1 MRVIHI
7 FLLFSISI
15 LLVQCGKKTTEAMTK
30 VDAPDITWRSQ
41 APAPSAPRPVALG
54 SYHSFDLD
62 NGLKVIVVENH
73 KLPRVSYQLSLNND
87 PITEGEKIGYIE
99 FAGDLLSKGTKTRSK
114 ADIDNAVDFIGGS
127 FSTSYDGIYASSL
140 KKHSAKLL
148 DVFTDVLYNPSFP
161 TDELDKMR
169 KRAVSGLAADKSNPE
184 SIASKVR
191 QVVNYTTDHPYG
203 EVQTEET
210 IRKIAIDDCK
220 RYYDTYFKPN
230 NAYLVVVGDISL
242 DEARNQVN
250 TYFAKWKRGD
260 IPMISY
266 KKPAS
271 PKGSNVHF
279 ANKDGAVQSVINV
292 SYPVEFA
299 PGNPDAIKASVMSNI
314 LGGSS
319 FSGRLMQNLR
329 EKHAYTYGARCNL
342 SSDKLIGNFNAFAS
356 VRNNVTDS
364 AVVQF
369 LSEMKRITSE
379 PVAAKELSLIKNS
392 MSGSFARSLES
403 PQTIANFALNVY
415 RYNLPKDYYDNY
427 LKTLEAVTADDV
439 LQMAKKYVHPD
450 KANIVVVGN
459 EGEVAE
465 KLLPFD
471 SDGVI
476 DYYSPFGEKLK
487 QPDFTIPDGMNPETI
502 LNMYFE
508 SLGGKEKMNQ
518 VQNVS
523 TVLVAEIMGQPGKL
537 KQIQTAK
544 GQYLMSLEAMG
555 MTLQKQVFDGQK
567 GMNVAMGN
575 KQMVTDEQELKR
587 LKDQSLIFSQLNYL
601 KDNVKMSL
609 IGVEQVQ
616 SRDAY
621 KVKIEDTNG
630 NVTFEFYDVK
640 TGRLLRSINIVGK
653 DADAKSISTDYSN
666 YKEVNGVFFP
676 YSMTTVGV
684 APEPLIFNVETL
696 EVNKVIPD
704 DTFKIE

>member
-1 MRVIHI
+1 MKVVHI
-7 FLLFSISI
+7 FLLLGISFF
-15 LLVQCGKKTTEAMTK
+15 LVRCNKKVNDAVTNVGKTPA
-30 VDAPDITWRSQ
+30 TWRAQPPS
-41 APAPSAPRPVALG
+41 ASAPRPVSLG

-87 PITEGEKIGYIE
+87 PISEGDKIGYIE
-99 FAGDLLSKGTKTRSK
+99 FAGDLLSKGTKSRTK

-127 FSTSYDGIYASSL
+127 LNTSSSGIYASSL
-140 KKHSAKLL
+140 KKHSTKLL

-161 TDELDKMR
+161 EDELDKMR
-169 KRAVSGLAADKSNPE
+169 KRAVSGLAASKSNPE
-184 SIASKVR
+184 SIASNVR
-191 QVVNYTTDHPYG
+191 HVVNYTSKHPYG
-203 EVQTEET
+203 EIQTEET
-210 IRKIAIDDCK
+210 LRKFGADDCK
-220 RYYDTYFKPN
+220 KYYDTYFKPN
-230 NAYLVVVGDISL
+230 NAYLVVVGDITL

-250 TYFAKWKRGD
+250 SYFSQWKRGD
-260 IPMISY
+260 VPVVSY
-266 KKPAS
+266 NNPS
-271 PKGSNVHF
+271 LPTGSNVHF

-292 SYPVEFA
+292 SYPVDFR
-299 PGNPDAIKASVMSNI
+299 PGNPDAIKASVMSSI

-342 SSDKLIGNFNAFAS
+342 ASDKIIGNFNAFAS
-356 VRNNVTDS
+356 VRNAVTDS

-369 LSEMKRITSE
+369 LHEMKRITSE
-379 PVAAKELSLIKNS
+379 QVEPKELSLIKNS

-450 KANIVVVGN
+450 KANIIVVGN
-459 EGEVAE
+459 ESEVAE

-476 DYYSPFGEKLK
+476 DYYSPFGEKLE
-487 QPDFTIPDGMNPETI
+487 QPEFVIPEGMNPQTI

-508 SLGGKEKMNQ
+508 SIGGLDKMNQ
-518 VQNVS
+518 VQNI
-523 TVLVAEIMGQPGKL
+523 TTTLVAEIMGQPGKL
-537 KQIQTAK
+537 RQIQTSK

-555 MTLQKQVFDGQK
+555 MILQKQVFDGKK

-575 KQMVTDEQELKR
+575 KQMVTEEKELKN
-587 LKDQSLIFSQLNYL
+587 LKNQSFVFSQLNYL
-601 KDNVKMSL
+601 NDNFKLSL
-609 IGVEQVQ
+609 MGLEKVQ

-621 KVKIEDTNG
+621 KVKIENSDG
-630 NVTFEFYDVK
+630 DVTFEYYDVK
-640 TGRLLRSINIVGK
+640 TGRLLRSVNIIGK
-653 DADAKSISTDYSN
+653 DTDSKSISTDYSN
-666 YKEVNGVFFP
+666 YKEVNGVYFP
-676 YSMTTVGV
+676 HSITTVGV
-684 APEPLIFNVETL
+684 APEPLIFNVESL
-696 EVNKVIPD
+696 ELNKVISD
-704 DTFKIE
+704 DTFKVE